1 MQIRGATG
9 EVRWAYLAAAVFGP
23 WRLETEPGGAR
34 LEGQLVSQDGYRLAQ
49 EPLTAVV
56 HIGRQKL
63 VYPVISLH
71 VDGGQLSAQ
80 LGPQQKETR
89 P

>member
-1 MQIRGATG
+1 MTIQGATG
-9 EVRWAYLAAAVFGP
+9 EVRWAYLPAAVFGP
-23 WRLETEPGGAR
+23 WRLDTVPGGAV
-34 LEGQLVSQDGYRLAQ
+34 LEGRLVSQDDYRLAQ

-56 HIGRQKL
+56 NVGRQAL
-63 VYPVISLH
+63 VYPITSLH
-71 VDGGQLSAQ
+71 VNGGQLSAQ